1 MSRLPSSSIPLLMPV
16 KVSLEV
22 VTWTLRGRWT
32 QLRHQ
37 SCIILEGLSK
47 SSYDDLIWS
56 RRALRS
62 RRTSWFFP
70 DRSRRDVAPGGSWAL
85 PWLMF
90 RPIPRITN
98 NTLPS
103 RVLDSMRIPPSFRF
117 SETRSFGHFS
127 LTLTP
132 VSSSR
137 VCLVATAA
145 RNCNNGSFA
154 VGVFGLRSIENHS
167 PPFGESHF
175 FRPLPLPL
183 V

>member
-1 MSRLPSSSIPLLMPV
+1 M
-16 KVSLEV
+16 
-22 VTWTLRGRWT
+22 

-37 SCIILEGLSK
+37 SCMILEGLSK
-47 SSYDDLIWS
+47 SLYDDLIWS
-56 RRALRS
+56 RIAVSS
-62 RRTSWFFP
+62 RRKSCCFR
-70 DRSRRDVAPGGSWAL
+70 DMSRRDVAPGGSWAL

-90 RPIPRITN
+90 RPIPRIAN
-98 NTLPS
+98 DTLPPK
-103 RVLDSMRIPPSFRF
+103 VLDSMRIPPSFRF
-117 SETRSFGHFS
+117 SETRSLGHFT
-127 LTLTP
+127 LTATP

-137 VCLVATAA
+137 ACLVATAA

-175 FRPLPLPL
+175 FLPLPLPL